1 MNIKKA
7 CAPFIK
13 KICMKI
19 FSFLKNNRKKNVIRI
34 LKKLTRKKEDRNYF
48 LFLLNVFVGR
58 GTLYG
63 FSLDGNC
70 F

>member
-1 MNIKKA
+1 
-7 CAPFIK
+7 
-13 KICMKI
+13 MKI